1 MTGLHGLI
9 KAARQ
14 GTDAARA
21 QAELGWYPSHP
32 SLTDEFRHGSYR
44 K

>member
-1 MTGLHGLI
+1 MKVALTGATGYI
-9 KAARQ
+9 GSQ
-14 GTDAARA
+14 
-21 QAELGWYPSHP
+21 EFGWHPSHP